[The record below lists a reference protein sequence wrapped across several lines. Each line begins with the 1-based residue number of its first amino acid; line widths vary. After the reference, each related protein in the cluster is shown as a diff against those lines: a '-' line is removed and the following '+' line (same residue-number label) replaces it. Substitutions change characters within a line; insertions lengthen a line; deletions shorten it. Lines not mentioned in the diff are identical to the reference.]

1 MGGPPAHRGREGST
15 HAPGISSICA
25 TVSNL
30 LRVMRRV
37 IFWFFSL
44 YVGTMYPYGK
54 AFASPGGGRC
64 IVVKGLMNM

>member
-1 MGGPPAHRGREGST
+1 
-15 HAPGISSICA
+15 
-25 TVSNL
+25 
-30 LRVMRRV
+30 MRRV